1 MAAGIRA
8 IDHVV
13 LTAGD
18 LESTVAF
25 YCDVLGLE
33 IEEFGEGRF
42 ALTFG
47 DQKIN
52 LHQSGQEFEPKAAR
66 PAVGGLDICFL
77 TETPIGEVQAGL
89 EEKGVHIEQGP
100 VPRAGATG
108 PLMSIYLRDPDGNL
122 VEIANRV

>member
-1 MAAGIRA
+1 MTADIQA

-18 LESTVAF
+18 LEATIAF
-25 YCDVLGLE
+25 YCDVLGME

-42 ALTFG
+42 ALIFG
-47 DQKIN
+47 VQKIN
-52 LHQSGQEFEPKAAR
+52 LHQAGREFEPKAAK
-66 PAVGGLDICFL
+66 PTAGGLDLCFL
-77 TETPIGEVQAGL
+77 TGTPIDAVRAEL
-89 EEKGVHIEQGP
+89 EAKGVTIEQGP

-122 VEIANRV
+122 IEIANRV